1 MHPLICAP
9 GGGGPDGHA
18 LIVGVANAAL
28 RSTEV
33 VHTAAVELAVQST
46 NVLASLHLPD
56 VYVDVLANAM
66 LATMLWGDRIGHVLL
81 LVYAHIVST
90 CM

>member
-1 MHPLICAP
+1 MDAKMYPLVCGP
-9 GGGGPDGHA
+9 GGPG

-28 RSTEV
+28 RSTEI
-33 VHTAAVELAVQST
+33 VHTSAVEFAVQST
-46 NVLASLHLPD
+46 NVLASLHLPGH
-56 VYVDVLANAM
+56 YVDVLANAM